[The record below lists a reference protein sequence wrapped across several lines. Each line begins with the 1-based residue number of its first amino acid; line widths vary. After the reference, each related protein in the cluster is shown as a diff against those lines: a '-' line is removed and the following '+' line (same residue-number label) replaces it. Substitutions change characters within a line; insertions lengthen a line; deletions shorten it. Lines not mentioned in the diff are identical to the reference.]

1 MADRFL
7 ATPLL
12 AVTLTAAGCGAGQTS
27 MQADGARV
35 DTIAG
40 VVHVTNGARGAWD
53 DDAAWEVDVERAV
66 RIGVVDGEA
75 EYVFGRIGGV
85 WVAPDGRIFVG
96 DAQAREVRIFT
107 PEGEFLGRL
116 GRTGEG
122 PGEFRHV
129 DGIGAAP
136 GGGVAVLDGMLNRV
150 SVFDGDGAFRRMFR
164 LARPYRFLQAGA
176 SVRFD
181 DAGRFYDVIGLSIG
195 IGVDTLGVV
204 RYSPEGAAE
213 DTVVVAVHEPVQ
225 LHHRAPDGRPLTSM
239 KVPFTPEPSAAIGP
253 DGSHYATLGDAYR
266 IARLA
271 PGGDT
276 IHVIHRAV
284 PPRRLDPAVRE
295 SARAALVEH
304 FRAAAGSEPR
314 DVPPIP
320 EHAPAISRLVVDD
333 LGFVWALVHGGEDR
347 FEWDVFDRD
356 GRFLGT
362 VTTPAMDVTHIGERT
377 IAGVVSD
384 EMGVQRVLVVPL
396 RRG

>member
-1 MADRFL
+1 GVRPGGGRGEEREPAQDPGAPHEKLAHGHLSPYVLCHRPGNSPGRGLSYPTGFYRKRGAVATVGRRPMRATCQARDVSDVSGPVRTWRRPTHPPTEDDMADRFL

-96 DAQAREVRIFT
+96 DAQAREIRIFST
-107 PEGEFLGRL
+107 EGEFVGRL

-164 LARPYRFLQAGA
+164 LA
-176 SVRFD
+176 
-181 DAGRFYDVIGLSIG
+181 
-195 IGVDTLGVV
+195 
-204 RYSPEGAAE
+204 
-213 DTVVVAVHEPVQ
+213 
-225 LHHRAPDGRPLTSM
+225 
-239 KVPFTPEPSAAIGP
+239 
-253 DGSHYATLGDAYR
+253 
-266 IARLA
+266 
-271 PGGDT
+271 
-276 IHVIHRAV
+276 
-284 PPRRLDPAVRE
+284 
-295 SARAALVEH
+295 
-304 FRAAAGSEPR
+304 
-314 DVPPIP
+314 
-320 EHAPAISRLVVDD
+320 
-333 LGFVWALVHGGEDR
+333 
-347 FEWDVFDRD
+347 
-356 GRFLGT
+356 
-362 VTTPAMDVTHIGERT
+362 
-377 IAGVVSD
+377 
-384 EMGVQRVLVVPL
+384 
-396 RRG
+396 